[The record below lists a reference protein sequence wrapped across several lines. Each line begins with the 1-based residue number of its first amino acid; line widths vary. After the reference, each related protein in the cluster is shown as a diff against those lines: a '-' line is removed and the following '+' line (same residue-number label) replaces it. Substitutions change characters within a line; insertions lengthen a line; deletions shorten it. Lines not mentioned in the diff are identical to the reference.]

1 MIRKIGWVVM
11 TVSAAII
18 AAYAIAVLVAPMMRA
33 PFLQQR
39 FMTMPLAGT
48 LHLAG
53 AAVALVVGPF
63 QHNSRLRARFLNMH
77 RWTGRAYVLA
87 VLFGG
92 AGALRLATVA
102 QGGLPAHVGFGLLAV
117 LWLLATGQAYRYIRA
132 GDHDSHRRWMTRSYA
147 LTFAAVT
154 LRVYLPL
161 SQFVGIPFEPAYQ
174 TISWLC
180 WVPNLILAEWL
191 IVRRY
196 VTAPIPDPD
205 AIGAA

>member
-1 MIRKIGWVVM
+1 
-11 TVSAAII
+11 
-18 AAYAIAVLVAPMMRA
+18 MRA

-39 FMTMPLAGT
+39 FLTMPLAAT

-53 AAVALVVGPF
+53 AAVALAVGSL
-63 QHNSRLRARFLNMH
+63 QHNSRLRGRFLNMH
-77 RWTGRAYVLA
+77 RWTGRVYVLA

-92 AGALRLATVA
+92 TAALMLATVS

-132 GDHDSHRRWMTRSYA
+132 GDQSAHRRWMVRSYA

-154 LRVYLPL
+154 LRIYIPL
-161 SQFVGIPFEPAYQ
+161 SQFVGLPFEPAYQ

-191 IVRRY
+191 ILRRQGAEPISEPDSI
-196 VTAPIPDPD
+196 VTA
-205 AIGAA
+205 